1 MQLGIF
7 AKTYNR
13 RTVEQTL
20 QAVRNDGLS
29 AVQFNMSVL
38 GLPTIPDPIGPQAI
52 AEIAQAADAARV
64 TLAAISG
71 TFNTA
76 HPDPD
81 VRVAYLDRFPN
92 LAQAAAALEIP
103 VITLSSGSRNR
114 KDMCGAATPTTAP
127 SRLGTI
133 PGPA

>member
-71 TFNTA
+71 TFNAA

-81 VRVAYLDRFPN
+81 TRVPTWTAFLTWPRLP
-92 LAQAAAALEIP
+92 P
-103 VITLSSGSRNR
+103 RSRSRSS
-114 KDMCGAATPTTAP
+114 P
-127 SRLGTI
+127 
-133 PGPA
+133 